1 MGNLTH
7 PNEPHVLG
15 LSPFTYRASMFVT
28 QLTCR
33 GSPLKD
39 RCAPGARKMTA
50 RLQVSMTSGYPIMLR
65 YHRRAGPAAGRGL
78 PFSHWIIDVAM
89 ELTLLLLRLGVE
101 IELEDD

>member
-1 MGNLTH
+1 
-7 PNEPHVLG
+7 
-15 LSPFTYRASMFVT
+15 MFVT

-33 GSPLKD
+33 GSPLLKIG
-39 RCAPGARKMTA
+39 APLRARKMTA

-65 YHRRAGPAAGRGL
+65 YHRRTGPAAGRGL
-78 PFSHWIIDVAM
+78 PFSRRIIDVAM